1 MFVRDT
7 LRLDM
12 LLASQQVVKY
22 LLPRRT
28 TK

>member
-1 MFVRDT
+1 MCVRDT

-22 LLPRRT
+22 LMPRRA